1 MSTNAIYLAGMQLQ
15 MKKWDAEFEALVADG
30 RKAGGEARTAYDRR
44 LKELR
49 LGRKSAQKSLEA
61 VRDATGPA
69 ALKLQA
75 DMQATWEEMEK
86 SLGKVSSDLK
96 SMTPDGKAPPPPP
109 PPPPAPPPA
118 PGPAPAYPPP
128 PHAPPA

>member
-109 PPPPAPPPA
+109 PPQPAPELESVAPPESPPPP
-118 PGPAPAYPPP
+118 PGPAA
-128 PHAPPA
+128 

>member
-15 MKKWDAEFEALVADG
+15 MKKWDAEFDALVADG

-49 LGRKSAQKSLEA
+49 LGRKAVQKSLEA

-69 ALKLQA
+69 ALKMQA
-75 DMQATWEEMEK
+75 DVQVAWEDMEK
-86 SLGKVSSDLK
+86 ALGKTSSDLK

-109 PPPPAPPPA
+109 QPELESVAPPESQPQPQEIA
-118 PGPAPAYPPP
+118 S
-128 PHAPPA
+128 